1 MHFVNVQMK
10 KPTIW
15 VFLEKLRRR
24 KKDPSVQVNR
34 NSVISS
40 KKVNTSSIKEYYT
53 FIIKTMQTLP
63 KISKE
68 PWLLLNK
75 I

>member
-15 VFLEKLRRR
+15 VFLEKLRRL
-24 KKDPSVQVNR
+24 KNDPSAQVNKSLAILLK
-34 NSVISS
+34 NL
-40 KKVNTSSIKEYYT
+40 NTSSIKEYYT

-75 I
+75 V